1 MSELKRLEDEKV
13 RLQTEIDAINQLI
26 APGKNDNIKTLIH
39 TREKLAT
46 NKKLVSLEIQIE
58 RYQMSEKLYYKLF
71 YFSLDAMELTENKD
85 TVTKRIGYKYAR
97 KVYDKSFWKL
107 FNYSPYDYT
116 MNGEI
121 EDE

>member
-39 TREKLAT
+39 TREKLAV

-58 RYQMSEKLYYKLF
+58 RC
-71 YFSLDAMELTENKD
+71 N
-85 TVTKRIGYKYAR
+85 I
-97 KVYDKSFWKL
+97 
-107 FNYSPYDYT
+107 
-116 MNGEI
+116 EI
-121 EDE
+121 QRTLKEYGAI